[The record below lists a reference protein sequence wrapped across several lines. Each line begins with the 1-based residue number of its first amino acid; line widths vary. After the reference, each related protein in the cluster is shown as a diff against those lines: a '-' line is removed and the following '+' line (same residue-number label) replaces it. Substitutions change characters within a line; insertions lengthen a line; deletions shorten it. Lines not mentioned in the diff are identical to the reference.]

1 MAGEEPTCSLNGDI
15 LRRRLSSDV
24 IQGTCMNGDYS
35 TFEEEELPV
44 AGTKTKNRKLI
55 VVTFCISNL
64 LTGMFF
70 SLLAPFFTIEVS
82 RHLRIVIALI
92 T

>member
-24 IQGTCMNGDYS
+24 IQGTCMIGDYN

-64 LTGMFF
+64 LMGMFF

-82 RHLRIVIALI
+82 RHLTVSLH
-92 T
+92 